1 MTKPLQGDMFS
12 SFRDQIMGV
21 ILDAYPGPGK
31 VNVEHIR
38 KAQISM
44 KSMLPPGNN
53 GTAGVFWLELKI
65 NWNNGYHLYGTHEA
79 VTDTLT

>member
-1 MTKPLQGDMFS
+1 MNKPLQGAMFRKS
-12 SFRDQIMGV
+12 IEQIMGV
-21 ILDAYPGPGK
+21 ITAADPGPGK
-31 VNVEHIR
+31 VNIEHIR

-44 KSMLPPGNN
+44 KSMVPPGNN